1 MKSFALGVVMALT
14 FVSAADAGLVR
25 LKIDRREVV
34 LGGKP
39 FGLAGPYEKLIGKAE
54 FALDP
59 TLEPNQI
66 IVDLALA
73 PRNARGEVEFT
84 ADFFLLKPVDA
95 ARGNGQLFYEVGN
108 RGGKSMLAVFQKA
121 TASAD
126 PTTEAEFGDGS
137 LMARGFS
144 LLWMGWQWDVPD
156 GRMRME
162 MPVATDHGS
171 PITGL
176 VRGNFILNTRAD
188 TASVADRGHRAYPVI
203 DPASPDHKMTVRDR
217 PTDTP
222 TVIERARWRF
232 VDDSTVSLAGGF
244 EPGRIYDVVYRT
256 RDPKVL
262 GCGLA
267 GARDLVSY
275 LKSDTSDDN
284 PLKGQ
289 IRFALAWGVSQSGRY
304 LRHFIYQG
312 FNQDER
318 GKRVFDGVIDQVG
331 GAGRGSFNH
340 RFGQASRD
348 ALQHFNIMFPVDMFP
363 FTDGPETDPETGV
376 TDSLLARAERTNT
389 VPKLFHVLTDS
400 EYFNRAGSLV
410 HTDPTGT
417 KDIAPPASS
426 RIYFISSAP
435 HITGAF
441 PPTERNLGDL
451 LGQAAMNPIDVRPV
465 VRALFEAMDKW
476 VVDDVA
482 PPESRYPHLSD
493 GTLVDAETA
502 IWPKIPGVK
511 LPPPRLV
518 AYHLD
523 FGPEWSKGV
532 VTNEP
537 ALIGKP
543 FVGRV
548 PSVDESGNDKAGVRL
563 PEVSVPLAT
572 HTGWN
577 YRDPSIGAPDRLA
590 TEIGS
595 YFPLA
600 KTKADRER
608 TGDSRPSIAERY
620 SSKDD
625 YLGKITAAARRL
637 VDERLLLSQDVP
649 EIVAQA
655 SAHFDWATAAT
666 APTAQGR

>member
-1 MKSFALGVVMALT
+1 
-14 FVSAADAGLVR
+14 
-25 LKIDRREVV
+25 
-34 LGGKP
+34 
-39 FGLAGPYEKLIGKAE
+39 
-54 FALDP
+54 
-59 TLEPNQI
+59 
-66 IVDLALA
+66 
-73 PRNARGEVEFT
+73 
-84 ADFFLLKPVDA
+84 
-95 ARGNGQLFYEVGN
+95 
-108 RGGKSMLAVFQKA
+108 
-121 TASAD
+121 
-126 PTTEAEFGDGS
+126 
-137 LMARGFS
+137 
-144 LLWMGWQWDVPD
+144 MGWQWDVPD

-162 MPVATDHGS
+162 MPVATHNGA

-176 VRGNFILNTRAD
+176 VRGNFILNVRSD
-188 TASVADRGHRAYPVI
+188 TASVADRGHKAYPVI
-203 DPASPDHKMTVRDR
+203 DRDSPDHRMTVRDR

-222 TVIERARWRF
+222 TVIERSRWRF
-232 VDDSTVSLAGGF
+232 VDDSTVSLTGGF

-267 GARDLVSY
+267 GARDLISY
-275 LKSDTSDDN
+275 FKNDTSDDN
-284 PLKGQ
+284 PLKGR
-289 IRFALAWGVSQSGRY
+289 IHFALGWGVSQSGRY

-312 FNQDER
+312 FNRDEN

-363 FTDGPETDPETGV
+363 FTDAPETDPETGI

-400 EYFNRAGSLV
+400 EYFNRSGSLV

-417 KDIAPPASS
+417 RDIAPPSSS

-465 VRALFEAMDKW
+465 ARALFEAMDKW
-476 VVDDVA
+476 IVEGVA
-482 PPESRYPHLSD
+482 PPDSRYPLLSD
-493 GTLVDAETA
+493 GTLVDAEKAT
-502 IWPKIPGVK
+502 WPKIPGVN

-518 AYHLD
+518 AYRLD
-523 FGPEWSKGV
+523 FGPDWNKGI

-537 ALIGKP
+537 AIIGKP

-548 PSVDESGNDKAGVRL
+548 PAVDESGNDKAGVRI
-563 PEVSVPLAT
+563 PEISVPLAT

-577 YRDPSIGAPDRLA
+577 YRDASIGAPDRLA

-595 YFPLA
+595 YIPLA
-600 KTKADRER
+600 RTKADRDR

-620 SSKDD
+620 ASKDD
-625 YLGKITAAARRL
+625 YLGKIKEAARRL
-637 VDERLLLSQDVP
+637 VDDRLLLSQDVP
-649 EIVAQA
+649 DLLSQA
-655 SAHFDWATAAT
+655 SAHYDWATAA
-666 APTAQGR
+666 AASSAQGR